1 VAHGEQCTQAKESLT
16 EGVSK
21 FAEATRH
28 SITASRLAMAGLVAL
43 GAEGS
48 AYFSDPERREAF
60 KRSVSDMT
68 DSLMAWWDK
77 VAPTSEPGA
86 GSTDYPVSRGTA
98 ADETANNVPP
108 GAHSG

>member
-1 VAHGEQCTQAKESLT
+1 MANNANKQQDSFTD
-16 EGVSK
+16 GVSK

-28 SITASRLAMAGLVAL
+28 SMTASRLAMAGVIAL
-43 GAEGS
+43 GAAGT

-77 VAPTSEPGA
+77 VAPTSERGTD
-86 GSTDYPVSRGTA
+86 STDYSASPGTT
-98 ADETANNVPP
+98 ADETTPNVPP

>member
-1 VAHGEQCTQAKESLT
+1 MANNGNKQQDSFTD
-16 EGVSK
+16 GVSK
-21 FAEATRH
+21 FTEATKH
-28 SITASRLAMAGLVAL
+28 SMTASRLAMAGVVAL
-43 GAEGS
+43 GAAGT

-77 VAPTSEPGA
+77 VAPTSVKGR
-86 GSTDYPVSRGTA
+86 STEYSASPRGTT
-98 ADETANNVPP
+98 ADETAGNVPP

>member
-1 VAHGEQCTQAKESLT
+1 MADNANKQQDSFTD
-16 EGVSK
+16 GVSK

-28 SITASRLAMAGLVAL
+28 SVTASRLAMAGVVAL
-43 GAEGS
+43 GAAGT

-68 DSLMAWWDK
+68 DGLMAWWDK
-77 VAPTSEPGA
+77 LAPASEQGT
-86 GSTDYPVSRGTA
+86 GSTSTSGPSGGA
-98 ADETANNVPP
+98 AVDETADEVPP